1 MYKWIKNGFI
11 VIVLLILVFS
21 FTPSYTSLTIDNLA
35 YVVAIG
41 IDKGEKETYK
51 ITFQF
56 TTGTSQQSS
65 EQNPSFI
72 NSVEASSIDTAI
84 NLMNAYISKE
94 LNLSHCKVI
103 VFSEELAAEG
113 LSNLI
118 YTFIN
123 HVQLRPSTN
132 IIISKTTSLSYI
144 ENTKPTLE
152 SLITKYY
159 DVFPNSNKYTGYVSN
174 VTIGD
179 FFNALVCKTCEPSAI
194 LGGVSTGKV
203 DTTIQ
208 GGNDFYVR
216 SMETNFV
223 GEQGSENLGLA
234 VFKGDKL
241 VGELNAIETLCL
253 SLVRNQ
259 VDSFLLSVV
268 NPDNEEEKIDISINN
283 QNFSS
288 KVEIING
295 TPFIT
300 VTGKLKGF
308 ISSMAEQDNYADST
322 TLKRISESV
331 NFHLENLLTQYLYK
345 TSTVFHSDI
354 NGFGKYAA
362 SLFLTLPEFEDYNWL
377 DNYQYATFQ
386 VKMEAEIQTG
396 TMITTS

>member
-11 VIVLLILVFS
+11 LVVLLVLVFS
-21 FTPSYTSLTIDNLA
+21 FTPSYTSLSIDNLA

-41 IDKGEKETYK
+41 IDKGEKEAYK
-51 ITFQF
+51 VTFQF
-56 TTGTSQQSS
+56 TTGTSSQSS
-65 EQNPSFI
+65 EQNPSII
-72 NSVEASSIDTAI
+72 NSVEASSIDIAI

-103 VFSEELAAEG
+103 VFSEEVAVEG
-113 LSNLI
+113 ISDFI

-132 IIISKTTSLSYI
+132 IIISRATALSYI
-144 ENTKPTLE
+144 ENTEPILE
-152 SLITKYY
+152 SLVTKYY
-159 DVFPNSNKYTGYVSN
+159 DVFPNSSKYTGYVSN
-174 VTIGD
+174 VTMGE
-179 FFNALVCKTCEPSAI
+179 FYNALVCDTCEPFGI

-203 DTTIQ
+203 DQTSKS
-208 GGNDFYVR
+208 GNDFCVR

-234 VFKGDKL
+234 VFKEDKL

-253 SLVRNQ
+253 SLIRNQ
-259 VDSFLLSVV
+259 VDSFLISTP
-268 NPDNEEEKIDISINN
+268 NPDNEDEKIDISINT
-283 QNFSS
+283 QNLTS

-300 VTGKLKGF
+300 INGKVKGF
-308 ISSMAEQDNYADST
+308 ISSMTENDNYADNT
-322 TLKRISESV
+322 ILKRISESV

-354 NGFGKYAA
+354 NGFGKHAV
-362 SLFLTLPEFEDYNWL
+362 SLFLTLPEFESYNWL

-386 VKMEAEIQTG
+386 VNIEAEIQTG